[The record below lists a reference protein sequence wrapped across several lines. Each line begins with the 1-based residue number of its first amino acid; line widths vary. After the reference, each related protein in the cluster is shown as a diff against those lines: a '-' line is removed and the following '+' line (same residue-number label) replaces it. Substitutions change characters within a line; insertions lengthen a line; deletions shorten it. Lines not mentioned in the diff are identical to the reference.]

1 MVDRRH
7 AGDPAEK
14 GRHRWFVNIK
24 ESATDSKRAVFFRE
38 VTAPL
43 CEVTQKDGL
52 IDYFVCSGTLEL
64 EEGVS
69 FVQNVLKI
77 YILKTTKYLLSRGPI
92 HVGLQALFTLLPKYF
107 YLIS

>member
-7 AGDPAEK
+7 SGDPAEK

-43 CEVTQKDGL
+43 REVTQKDGL
-52 IDYFVCSGTLEL
+52 IDYSVCPCTLEMG
-64 EEGVS
+64 EGVS
-69 FVQNVLKI
+69 FERYMLK
-77 YILKTTKYLLSRGPI
+77 KKKR
-92 HVGLQALFTLLPKYF
+92 QKF
-107 YLIS
+107 YVF